1 MGAGENRDAAADT
14 VRGQVSEEGVGG
26 KDKKA
31 RRAEILRLIGERDG
45 LRIAKQARFQESS
58 FYNAFIY

>member
-1 MGAGENRDAAADT
+1 MGAGENGDAAADT
-14 VRGQVSEEGVGG
+14 VRRRVSEEGGGG